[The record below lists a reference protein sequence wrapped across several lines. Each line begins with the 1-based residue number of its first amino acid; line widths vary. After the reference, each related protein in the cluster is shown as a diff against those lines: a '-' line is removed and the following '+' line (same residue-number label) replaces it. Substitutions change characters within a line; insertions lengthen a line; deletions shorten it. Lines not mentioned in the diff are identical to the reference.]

1 MSAEKLYSEVFEDF
15 GNAKTKAE
23 RITVLQK
30 NDSKS
35 FRTFLVS
42 AFNPAVQFDAPLP
55 MTYRPAV
62 EPAGLNFTYLDAEMT
77 KLYRFIKGH
86 PQRDPN
92 LTDSKKTEL
101 VRVILESL
109 HKDEARLMVALLEKK
124 LEVKYLTVNLIK
136 EAFPD
141 ISL

>member
-1 MSAEKLYSEVFEDF
+1 MSAEKLYSEVFEEF

-23 RITVLQK
+23 RIAVLQK

-55 MTYRPAV
+55 MTY
-62 EPAGLNFTYLDAEMT
+62 LDMEMP

-109 HKDEARLMVALLEKK
+109 HKDEARLMVSLLEKK
-124 LEVKYLTVNLIK
+124 VEVRYLTVNLIK

>member
-1 MSAEKLYSEVFEDF
+1 
-15 GNAKTKAE
+15 
-23 RITVLQK
+23 
-30 NDSKS
+30 
-35 FRTFLVS
+35 
-42 AFNPAVQFDAPLP
+42 

-62 EPAGLNFTYLDAEMT
+62 EPAGLNFTYLDMEMP

-109 HKDEARLMVALLEKK
+109 HKDEARLMVSLLEKK
-124 LEVKYLTVNLIK
+124 VEVRYLTVNLIK

>member
-23 RITVLQK
+23 RIAVLQK
-30 NDSKS
+30 HDSKS

-62 EPAGLNFTYLDAEMT
+62 EPAGLNFTY
-77 KLYRFIKGH
+77 
-86 PQRDPN
+86 
-92 LTDSKKTEL
+92 
-101 VRVILESL
+101 
-109 HKDEARLMVALLEKK
+109 
-124 LEVKYLTVNLIK
+124 
-136 EAFPD
+136 
-141 ISL
+141 